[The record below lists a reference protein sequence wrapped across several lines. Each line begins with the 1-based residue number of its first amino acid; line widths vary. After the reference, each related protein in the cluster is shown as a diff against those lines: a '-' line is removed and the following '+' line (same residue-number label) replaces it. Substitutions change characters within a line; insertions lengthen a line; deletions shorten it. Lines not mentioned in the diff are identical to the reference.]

1 MPAGGP
7 FGAESRVVALTATP
21 ASFDSLRHEVHA
33 RYEQLSPHL
42 QRLAQFALDDPSR
55 FALGTVAS
63 IAVATEVQPSSVIRF
78 AKTFGYS
85 GFTEMQRVFRV
96 RLVEGAPGY
105 RERILEQRAAVASR
119 PDDPLAT
126 LHELAD
132 ANIDALQRL
141 KAEIG
146 AADLERACAMIDA
159 AREVYVIGLRRAFP
173 VAAYLF
179 YSLVRSERRAH
190 LLDAVGGMVPQ
201 QVATMSMD
209 DLLVA
214 VSFAEYAPL
223 TVDVVQDVHIRGIP
237 TLTITDTDVS
247 PLARNATLAFV
258 IRDPEIHPLRSLAA
272 SMCLVQSL
280 VAAVQR
286 DQRRT
291 PRRRSGVTADS
302 RPRSGIRL

>member
-1 MPAGGP
+1 MLT
-7 FGAESRVVALTATP
+7 VAAP

-33 RYEQLSPHL
+33 RYDRLSPHL
-42 QRLAQFALDDPSR
+42 RRLAQFALDDPSG

-63 IAVATEVQPSSVIRF
+63 IAAATEVQPSSVIRF

-96 RLVEGAPGY
+96 RLVEGAPDY
-105 RERILEQRAAVASR
+105 RERILEQRSAGAPR
-119 PDDPLAT
+119 PGDPLAT

-132 ANIDALQRL
+132 ANIEALTRL
-141 KAEIG
+141 KADVRP
-146 AADLERACAMIDA
+146 ADLERACALIDA
-159 AREVYVIGLRRAFP
+159 AREVYVIGFRRAFP

-179 YSLVRSERRAH
+179 YSLVRSERRSQ

-201 QVATMSMD
+201 QVATMGMD

-237 TLTITDTDVS
+237 TLTITDTEVS
-247 PLARNATLAFV
+247 PLARNATLAFI
-258 IRDPEIHPLRSLAA
+258 IRDPEIHPFRSLAA
-272 SMCLVQSL
+272 PMCLVQSL
-280 VAAVQR
+280 VVALQRYQRPARPAAQ
-286 DQRRT
+286 
-291 PRRRSGVTADS
+291 PG
-302 RPRSGIRL
+302 P

>member
-1 MPAGGP
+1 VPAGDPVGP
-7 FGAESRVVALTATP
+7 EGRGAVLTSAAP

-33 RYEQLSPHL
+33 RYAQLSPHL
-42 QRLAQFALDDPSR
+42 RRLAQFALDDPSG
-55 FALGTVAS
+55 FALGTVAG
-63 IAVATEVQPSSVIRF
+63 IAAATAVQPSSVIRF

-96 RLVEGAPGY
+96 RLVEGAPDY
-105 RERILEQRAAVASR
+105 RERILEQGAAGAPR

-126 LHELAD
+126 LQELAD
-132 ANIDALQRL
+132 ANIEALARL
-141 KAEIG
+141 KADIRP
-146 AADLERACAMIDA
+146 ADLERACALVDA

-179 YSLVRSERRAH
+179 YSLVRSERRGH

-201 QVATMSMD
+201 QVATMGTD

-237 TLTITDTDVS
+237 TLTITDTEVS
-247 PLARNATLAFV
+247 PLARNATLAFI
-258 IRDPEIHPLRSLAA
+258 IRDPAIHPLRSLAA
-272 SMCLVQSL
+272 PMCLVQSL
-280 VAAVQR
+280 VVALQR
-286 DQRRT
+286 YQRPAR
-291 PRRRSGVTADS
+291 PALHSG
-302 RPRSGIRL
+302 R

>member
-1 MPAGGP
+1 VTLISA
-7 FGAESRVVALTATP
+7 AP
-21 ASFDSLRHEVHA
+21 ASFDSLRHEVHE

-42 QRLAQFALDDPSR
+42 QRLAQFALDDPSG

-63 IAVATEVQPSSVIRF
+63 IAAATEVQPSSVIRF

-85 GFTEMQRVFRV
+85 GFTAMQRVFRV
-96 RLVEGAPGY
+96 RLVEGAPDY
-105 RERILEQRAAVASR
+105 RERILARQDTGARQ

-132 ANIDALQRL
+132 ANIEALTRL
-141 KAEIG
+141 KADIR
-146 AADLERACAMIDA
+146 AADLERACALLDA

-179 YSLVRSERRAH
+179 YSLVRSERRGH

-201 QVATMSMD
+201 QVATMSVN

-223 TVDVVQDVHIRGIP
+223 TVEVVQDVHIRGIP
-237 TLTITDTDVS
+237 TLTITDTEVS
-247 PLARNATLAFV
+247 PLARNATLAFI

-272 SMCLVQSL
+272 PMCLVQSL
-280 VAAVQR
+280 VAALQRYQHLARPAVQPGR
-286 DQRRT
+286 
-291 PRRRSGVTADS
+291 
-302 RPRSGIRL
+302 